1 MELVASV
8 PQCHQNIGIDRSRH
22 SPRNSRI
29 HFRIAF
35 RPLPI
40 PGLPIPAYFSN
51 TLPSRTAFTRTPWA
65 SSSNSSLSPARTP
78 NRRRISRG
86 IVTCPLLVTFACFFI
101 SHSPIPYFIT
111 ILLTFP
117 KSSFGHRTLTASQV
131 ALSFSLWPLCL
142 CGRTLSRTLHRL
154 ALLPHA
160 SQYNSS
166 PAAPCIPPGASLR

>member
-1 MELVASV
+1 MERVVRV

-51 TLPSRTAFTRTPWA
+51 TLPSRTAFTRTPSA

-101 SHSPIPYFIT
+101 AHSPIPYFIT
-111 ILLTFP
+111 ILLTFLKP
-117 KSSFGHRTLTASQV
+117 PSATRLLPPPGISFLSSV
-131 ALSFSLWPLCL
+131 AIRLCL
-142 CGRTLSRTLHRL
+142 SLPFDAVT
-154 ALLPHA
+154 AL
-160 SQYNSS
+160 
-166 PAAPCIPPGASLR
+166 GSL

>member
-78 NRRRISRG
+78 NLRRISRG

-101 SHSPIPYFIT
+101 ADSPIPYFIT
-111 ILLTFP
+111 ILLTF
-117 KSSFGHRTLTASQV
+117 SEL
-131 ALSFSLWPLCL
+131 
-142 CGRTLSRTLHRL
+142 
-154 ALLPHA
+154 LLPQR
-160 SQYNSS
+160 SYRLPVTFRSS
-166 PAAPCIPPGASLR
+166 VTSVPLWQIKFFPHL